1 MTFFK
6 SPCNDSNLQLMKTI
20 WASDSA
26 QYNLFLGCYIKFPL
40 AVTWCELKE
49 GFRGDLIYVSKLWL
63 FTRLTCQEFNLHED
77 KINLLVKKKKE
88 KKEEEEEEGKMRSLS
103 LMSGSW
109 DTGVI
114 SQTRGEMNVIPVLY
128 TECSSV
134 HDIQQAVIEY
144 SDTGSLK
151 TLR

>member
-1 MTFFK
+1 M
-6 SPCNDSNLQLMKTI
+6 
-20 WASDSA
+20 
-26 QYNLFLGCYIKFPL
+26 
-40 AVTWCELKE
+40 
-49 GFRGDLIYVSKLWL
+49 
-63 FTRLTCQEFNLHED
+63 
-77 KINLLVKKKKE
+77 NLLVKKKKE
-88 KKEEEEEEGKMRSLS
+88 KKEEEVEEEEGKMRSLS